1 MKAGLERVFYLSELI
16 VAEGIATMRSA
27 GEAQISNN
35 TDINLIVSIPII
47 SSNLSMLA
55 KSLPSSGTSIFISH
69 NMRD

>member
-1 MKAGLERVFYLSELI
+1 MKTGLELVFYISEVI
-16 VAEGIATMRSA
+16 VAKGIATMRRA

-55 KSLPSSGTSIFISH
+55 KSLPSSGTSIFMSH

>member
-1 MKAGLERVFYLSELI
+1 MKTGLELVFYISEVI
-16 VAEGIATMRSA
+16 DAKGIATMRRA

-35 TDINLIVSIPII
+35 TDINLIVTIPII

-55 KSLPSSGTSIFISH
+55 KFLPSSGTSIFMSH